1 MGGGCGRMPQTEI
14 GCPYGAVPGSGPS
27 GSGGCRPWY
36 SRESKLALAHSWQFL
51 RRYLQDPK
59 SVGAIAPSSRALA
72 AALCDPFRRAVGP
85 VTVLEVGAGTGAVTR
100 HLGGLL
106 DSGDALDICEPDPKF
121 TKILER
127 DVLTREPLAAAV
139 ARGRVRLLRQPVQ
152 MLSERRR
159 YDYVIAGLPFTA
171 FTLSDLRDVFA
182 AIRGV
187 LKPGGV
193 LSYFEYAGLRKTSR
207 VLSIG
212 RKRTRVRSVSAYL
225 AQNIRDFQFDRKTVL
240 RNLPPAYVRHLRFE
254 PAQAAQGR
262 PNQPD

>member
-1 MGGGCGRMPQTEI
+1 M
-14 GCPYGAVPGSGPS
+14 
-27 GSGGCRPWY
+27 
-36 SRESKLALAHSWQFL
+36 
-51 RRYLQDPK
+51 
-59 SVGAIAPSSRALA
+59 
-72 AALCDPFRRAVGP
+72 
-85 VTVLEVGAGTGAVTR
+85 LEVGAGTGVVAR

-106 DSGDALDICEPDPKF
+106 DPADSLDICEPDPKF
-121 TKILER
+121 TEILER

-171 FTLSDLRDVFA
+171 FALSDLRDVFA
-182 AIRGV
+182 VIRGA

-193 LSYFEYAGLRKTSR
+193 LSYFEYVGLRKTSR

-212 RKRTRVRSVSAYL
+212 RNRTRVRSVSAFL

-240 RNLPPAYVRHLRFE
+240 RNLPPAFVRHLRFD
-254 PAQAAQGR
+254 PAPAAQGR
-262 PNQPD
+262 PNLGSCQGSNRGADPVQAGPAKVRVRPATAETVDSVPSDQGNERPKDQTEAKRAGSLTEVLE